1 MRSKLR
7 LVFSL
12 CLLFLVFSAQAQQS
26 YWSKAKIQSPQSSLG
41 NKSIQDKVFYD
52 LDGLKFSR
60 ALEKAVNAAGV
71 LYFPNESGVIESYT
85 IGLQETLSE
94 GLQLKFPN
102 IRSYKGL
109 SAQGSK
115 VFFSFSSG
123 TKTQLSAT
131 FMYPSS
137 GGFTFLEKSKNT
149 SQYTLYTADNS
160 GNKDFTCDTFA
171 GAIGDN
177 IRASA
182 GSMTAKYSQEKGTNA
197 AAKTT
202 VKTYRLA
209 VAASGEYTQYH
220 GGTVAGALAA
230 INATVTRIN
239 AVFGRDLGVQLSLVA
254 STTNVIYT
262 DPETD
267 PFGSDLNNEIQ
278 ATLTANIGEAQYD
291 IGHLFHQDNNN
302 GNAGFVGAVC
312 QDNKKGSGFS
322 SGQFPEGDTFDI
334 DFVAHEIG
342 HQFGANHSWSYE
354 SEGTNVQVEPGSGST
369 IMSYAGIVSGENVA
383 PNASDYFHGVSILQI
398 LNYLD
403 TYACENNELSTNDAP
418 VLEALSDYKLPLGT
432 PFLLEA
438 KASDPNAEDVLS
450 YTWEQADNGV
460 VTAAIFGPQN
470 PVGAAFRSLPPTTS
484 PQRYFPKLINIAANK
499 LTTDTPSFTQW
510 ETLAS
515 IPRDYNFYVT
525 VRDNA
530 SEGAGINMAKTHLS
544 VQSNVGPF
552 FIRSQDSLQSYGGG
566 QAIAVRWEV
575 ARTNGPELNTKTLKA
590 LLSLDGGLSFSKTL
604 ATGIPNNGAYTLV
617 LPNTNATNARLM
629 LKAENNPFFAV
640 NTADFEITQAP
651 LALVFNPIFASLCP
665 DSSLSLSGVIEYNA
679 TAEASEISFLNLPS
693 GLSAT
698 PTFGT
703 LSHTQTLDIAFSAAK
718 EVVAGTYSITALVE
732 SGTGTNS
739 LDFSITILPDT
750 LDPPLLLAPQSGNTA
765 VFLDATL
772 EWSAVKGASTYKV
785 EVSETTDFK
794 ELYYSNSTAFSQD
807 YLVDLA
813 PDTTYFWR
821 VIALNDCGGNSL
833 SEVNSFTTAAENT
846 QTKSADLLPITIG
859 SNDPNTIN
867 ARIEFKEDL
876 PLSSLEVSLD
886 IAHSYLSDLV
896 VKLYAPSGKVAVL
909 IANSCG
915 QGENLV
921 ATFSDTAPAFNCGND
936 PAIEGLVKPL
946 GSFDIF
952 RGDSVKGIWR
962 LEIEDVAEADGG
974 RLNLFEMKVS
984 AAGTFRPDADN
995 DGVYD
1000 DGPDQCL
1007 NTPAGVPVDTKG
1019 CAVYRLDP
1027 QNFRVSLK
1035 SQSCL
1040 NVSDGSVEV
1049 TVAEVMDYVVYVKN
1063 ASGAQINQA
1072 TFTSFLALEN
1082 MTAANYTLCFEG
1094 TKAGITYE
1102 QQCFEVRIGAP
1113 EPLAVTTAVS
1123 YDNGGFLS
1131 VNLSGSS
1138 RYFVTLNGQS
1148 FSQEQPQLS
1157 LALKPGIN
1165 SLKVATGLDCQG
1177 VYEEQIFYTPK
1188 PVVYP
1193 NPLKEALYIQTA
1205 EFEKPEMKVHIF
1217 TLSGA
1222 AMGTYNSTATQT
1234 PWRLDT
1240 SRWDP
1245 GVYIVRI
1252 ELDGTTTSYKVLK
1265 E

>member
-1 MRSKLR
+1 MCSKLR

-12 CLLFLVFSAQAQQS
+12 YLLFLVFSVQAQQS
-26 YWSKAKIQSPQSSLG
+26 YWSPAKTPPLQRGFGAKSPQG
-41 NKSIQDKVFYD
+41 KVFYE
-52 LDGLKFSR
+52 LDEEGFIK
-60 ALEKAVNAAGV
+60 ALQKSVNTNSP
-71 LYFPNESGVIESYT
+71 LYFPNENGVLEPYSISDYAS
-85 IGLQETLSE
+85 LSE
-94 GLQLKFPN
+94 GLQLKYPG
-102 IRSYKGL
+102 IRSFKGEG
-109 SAQGSK
+109 AFGSM
-115 VFFSFSSG
+115 VFFSFSKG
-123 TKTQLSAT
+123 LNTQLSAT
-131 FMYPSS
+131 FSS
-137 GGFTFLEKSKNT
+137 PNSAGFTFLEKIRNT
-149 SQYTLYTADNS
+149 GQYVFYTTEDSENQ
-160 GNKDFTCDTFA
+160 DFICSTFEEETA
-171 GAIGDN
+171 ES

-182 GSMTAKYSQEKGTNA
+182 GSMTARSSGAKASNV

-220 GGTVAGALAA
+220 GGTLEGALTA

-278 ATLTANIGEAQYD
+278 TTLTANIGEANYD

-334 DFVAHEIG
+334 DFVGHEIG
-342 HQFGANHSWSYE
+342 HQFGANHTWSYE

-383 PNASDYFHGVSILQI
+383 TNASDYFHGVSILQI

-403 TYACENNELSTNDAP
+403 TYACESNELSTNDAP
-418 VLEALSDYKLPLGT
+418 ILEALNDYKLPLGT

-438 KASDPNAEDVLS
+438 KASDPNTEDVLS
-450 YTWEQADNGV
+450 YAWEQADNGV
-460 VTAAIFGPQN
+460 VSAAIFGPQN

-499 LTTDTPSFTQW
+499 LTTDTPSLTQW

-530 SEGAGINMAKTHLS
+530 SEGAGIKMGSTRLK

-552 FIRSQDSLQSYGGG
+552 FIRSQDSLQSYSGG
-566 QAIAVRWEV
+566 QPITVRWEV

-604 ATGIPNNGAYTLV
+604 ATGIPNNGHYNLV

-651 LALVFNPIFASLCP
+651 LALVFNPTFVSLCP
-665 DSSLSLSGVIEYNA
+665 ESSVSLSGVIEYES
-679 TAEASEISFLNLPS
+679 TAEAAEISFLNLPS

-698 PTFGT
+698 PTLGT
-703 LSHTQTLDIAFSAAK
+703 LSNTQTLGITFSAAK

-732 SGTGTNS
+732 SSSGSNS

-750 LDPPLLLAPQSGNTA
+750 LDAPTLLSPSSGNTA
-765 VFLDATL
+765 VFLDTTL
-772 EWSAVKGASTYKV
+772 RWSAVNGASTYRV
-785 EVSETTDFK
+785 EVSETTDFDT
-794 ELYYSNSTAFSQD
+794 LYYTNSTSFTQD

-821 VIALNDCGGNSL
+821 VIALNDCGGNIP
-833 SEVNSFTTAAENT
+833 SEVNSFTTAPENT
-846 QTKSADLLPITIG
+846 QVKSADLLPITIG
-859 SNDPNTIN
+859 SNNPNTIN
-867 ARIEFKEDL
+867 ASIEIKEDL
-876 PLSSLEVSLD
+876 PLASLEVSLD

-921 ATFSDTAPAFNCGND
+921 ATFSDAAPVFNCAND
-936 PAIEGLVKPL
+936 PAISGFVRPL
-946 GSFDIF
+946 GSFEIF
-952 RGDSVKGIWR
+952 REDSIKGIWR

-974 RLNLFEMKVS
+974 ALNLFEMKIA

-1000 DGPDQCL
+1000 DGADQCL
-1007 NTPAGVPVDTKG
+1007 NTPAGAEVDTKG

-1040 NVSDGSVEV
+1040 NVSDGSIEV
-1049 TVAEVMDYVVYVKN
+1049 NVAQVMDYVVYVKN

-1072 TFTSFLALEN
+1072 SFTSFLSLEN
-1082 MTAANYTLCFEG
+1082 MTAGNYTLCFEG

-1113 EPLAVTTAVS
+1113 EPLAVTTSVS
-1123 YDNGGFLS
+1123 YDNGGSLS

-1138 RYFVTLNGQS
+1138 RYIVSLNDQS
-1148 FSQEQPQLS
+1148 FTQEQSELT

-1165 SLKVATGLDCQG
+1165 SLKIVTGLDCQG

-1188 PVVYP
+1188 PLVYP
-1193 NPLKEALYIQTA
+1193 NPLKEMLYIQA
-1205 EFEKPEMKVHIF
+1205 AVFEKPEMEVQIF

-1222 AMGTYNSTATQT
+1222 ALATYNTIATQT

-1240 SRWDP
+1240 SLWDP

>member
-1 MRSKLR
+1 MCSKLR

-12 CLLFLVFSAQAQQS
+12 CLFFLVFSVQAQQS
-26 YWSKAKIQSPQSSLG
+26 YWSKAKIQSSQLVIG
-41 NKSIQDKVFYD
+41 TKSMQDKVFYE
-52 LDGLKFSR
+52 LDEGEFFN
-60 ALEKAVNAAGV
+60 ALQKAVNTSAL
-71 LYFPNESGVIESYT
+71 LYFPNETGALESFSISYHGALSD
-85 IGLQETLSE
+85 GLQIKYP
-94 GLQLKFPN
+94 Q
-102 IRSYKGL
+102 IRSYKGE
-109 SAQGSK
+109 GSEGLR
-115 VFFSFSSG
+115 VFFSFSKG
-123 TKTQLSAT
+123 PKTQLSAT
-131 FMYPSS
+131 FTHPSS
-137 GGFTFLEKSKNT
+137 GGYTFLEKPKNAN
-149 SQYTLYTADNS
+149 QYALYTT
-160 GNKDFTCDTFA
+160 KDPVNQDFICGTFA
-171 GAIGDN
+171 GEMGEDL
-177 IRASA
+177 RASA
-182 GSMTAKYSQEKGTNA
+182 GSMTAKSSREKTTNL

-202 VKTYRLA
+202 IKTYRLA

-220 GGTVAGALAA
+220 GGTVEAALVA

-267 PFGSDLNNEIQ
+267 PFDSDLNNEIQ

-322 SGQFPEGDTFDI
+322 SGQFPEGNTYDI

-342 HQFGANHSWSYE
+342 HQFGANHTWSYE

-383 PNASDYFHGVSILQI
+383 ANASDYFHGVSILQI

-403 TYACENNELSTNDAP
+403 TYACENNELSANDAP

-438 KASDPNAEDVLS
+438 KASDPNTEDVLS

-460 VTAAIFGPQN
+460 VTAAIFGPEN

-484 PQRYFPKLINIAANK
+484 PQRYFPKLRNVAADK

-515 IPRDYNFYVT
+515 IPRDYNFYIT

-530 SEGAGINMAKTHLS
+530 SEGAGINMANTRLK

-552 FIRSQDSLQSYGGG
+552 FIRSQDSMQTYSGGEP
-566 QAIAVRWEV
+566 IDVRWEV

-604 ATGIPNNGAYTLV
+604 VTGIPNNGAYTLV
-617 LPNTNATNARLM
+617 LPNANATNARLM

-651 LALVFNPIFASLCP
+651 LALVFNPASASICP
-665 DSSLSLSGVIEYNA
+665 GASITLSGVLEHEA
-679 TAEASEISFLNLPS
+679 TAVVAEMLFLNLPS
-693 GLSAT
+693 GMSAT
-698 PTFGT
+698 PILGT
-703 LSHTQTLDIAFSAAK
+703 LSNSQTIDISFSAANGL
-718 EVVAGTYSITALVE
+718 VAGTYSITALVE
-732 SGTGTNS
+732 SGALSDS
-739 LDFSITILPDT
+739 LDFSITVLENT
-750 LDPPLLLAPQSGNTA
+750 LDPPTLLAPQSENTA

-785 EVSETTDFK
+785 EVSETTDFDK
-794 ELYYSNSTAFSQD
+794 LYYTNSTSFSQD

-813 PDTTYFWR
+813 PNTTYFWR
-821 VIALNDCGGNSL
+821 VIALNECGGNTP

-859 SNDPNTIN
+859 STNPNTIN

-921 ATFSDTAPAFNCGND
+921 ATFSDTAAAFNCGND
-936 PAIEGLVKPL
+936 PAIEGFVKPL

-952 RGDSVKGIWR
+952 RGDAIKGVWR
-962 LEIEDVAEADGG
+962 LEIEDIAEADGG

-984 AAGTFRPDADN
+984 AAGNFRPDTDN

-1000 DGPDQCL
+1000 DGADQCL
-1007 NTPAGVPVDTKG
+1007 NTPAGAEVDTKG

-1063 ASGAQINQA
+1063 TSGAQINQA

-1082 MTAANYTLCFEG
+1082 MTAGNYTLCFEG
-1094 TKAGITYE
+1094 AKAGITYE

-1123 YDNGGFLS
+1123 YDNGGSLS
-1131 VNLSGSS
+1131 VNLFGSS
-1138 RYFVTLNGQS
+1138 RYFISLNGQS

-1177 VYEEQIFYTPK
+1177 TYEEQIFYTPK
-1188 PVVYP
+1188 PLVYP
-1193 NPLKEALYIQTA
+1193 NPLKETLYIQA
-1205 EFEKPEMKVHIF
+1205 AVFEKPEMKVHIF
-1217 TLSGA
+1217 TLSGT

-1240 SRWDP
+1240 SRWDA

>member
-1 MRSKLR
+1 MCSKLR

-12 CLLFLVFSAQAQQS
+12 CLLFLVFSVQAQQS
-26 YWSKAKIQSPQSSLG
+26 YWSPAKTLPLQRGLGAKSPL
-41 NKSIQDKVFYD
+41 DKVYYELNEEEFV
-52 LDGLKFSR
+52 K
-60 ALEKAVNAAGV
+60 ALQKSVHTGSP
-71 LYFPNESGVIESYT
+71 LYFPNEIGVLEPYSISDYAAF
-85 IGLQETLSE
+85 SE
-94 GLQLKFPN
+94 ALQLKYPG
-102 IRSYKGL
+102 IRSFKGEG
-109 SAQGSK
+109 ARGSK
-115 VFFSFSSG
+115 VFFSFSEG
-123 TKTQLSAT
+123 ENTQLSAT
-131 FMYPSS
+131 FTHPNS
-137 GGFTFLEKSKNT
+137 GEYTFLEKPRNT
-149 SQYTLYTADNS
+149 SQYVVYTA
-160 GNKDFTCDTFA
+160 KDSQNQDFICNTFEQEIA
-171 GAIGDN
+171 GGIW
-177 IRASA
+177 ASA
-182 GSMTAKYSQEKGTNA
+182 GSMTAKSSGAKALNI

-202 VKTYRLA
+202 LKTYRLA

-220 GGTVAGALAA
+220 GGTVAGALTA

-267 PFGSDLNNEIQ
+267 PFDSDLNNEIQ
-278 ATLTANIGEAQYD
+278 TTLTANIGEANYD
-291 IGHLFHQDNNN
+291 LGHLFHQDNNN

-342 HQFGANHSWSYE
+342 HQFGAYHTWSYE

-383 PNASDYFHGVSILQI
+383 ANASDYFHAVSILQI
-398 LNYLD
+398 SSYLN
-403 TYACENNELSTNDAP
+403 AFGCGNSELTANDAP
-418 VLEALSDYKLPLGT
+418 IIDALSNYKIPLET

-438 KASDPNAEDVLS
+438 KASDLNTADVLS
-450 YTWEQADNGV
+450 YSWEQADNGV
-460 VTAAIFGPQN
+460 VSAAIFGPEN
-470 PVGAAFRSLPPTTS
+470 PVGAAFRSLPPSTS
-484 PQRYFPKLINIAANK
+484 PQRYFPKLINVAANK

-530 SEGAGINMAKTHLS
+530 SEGAGVKMANTHLE
-544 VQSNVGPF
+544 VQANVGPF
-552 FIRSQDSLQSYGGG
+552 FIRSQDSTQSYMGGKP
-566 QAIAVRWEV
+566 IEVRWEV

-590 LLSLDGGLSFSKTL
+590 LLSLDGGLSFTKTL
-604 ATGIPNNGAYTLV
+604 ATGISNNGAYTLV

-640 NTADFEITQAP
+640 NTADFDIAQAP
-651 LALVFNPIFASLCP
+651 LALVFNPTFASLCP
-665 DSSLSLSGVIEYNA
+665 ESSVSLSGVIEYEA
-679 TAEASEISFLNLPS
+679 TAETVDISFLNLPL

-698 PTFGT
+698 ATLGT
-703 LSHTQTLDIAFSAAK
+703 MSNTQTLDIAFNAAK
-718 EVVAGTYSITALVE
+718 ELVAGTYSITALVE
-732 SGTGTNS
+732 SGTLSNS

-750 LDPPLLLAPQSGNTA
+750 LDPPTLLSPPSGNAA

-772 EWSAVKGASTYKV
+772 EWSAVNGASTYKV
-785 EVSETTDFK
+785 EVSETPDFNG
-794 ELYYSNSTAFSQD
+794 LYYSNSTSFTQE
-807 YLVDLA
+807 YLIDLA

-821 VIALNDCGGNSL
+821 VIALNDCGGNSP
-833 SEVNSFTTAAENT
+833 SEVNSFTTTPENT
-846 QTKSADLLPITIG
+846 QTKSADLLPLTIG
-859 SNDPNTIN
+859 SNIPNTIN
-867 ARIEFKEDL
+867 ASIEIKEDL
-876 PLSSLEVSLD
+876 PLASLEVSLD

-921 ATFSDTAPAFNCGND
+921 ATFSDTAPAFNCAND
-936 PAIEGLVKPL
+936 PAIAGFVKPL
-946 GSFDIF
+946 GSFEIF
-952 RGDSVKGIWR
+952 RGDSIKGIWR

-974 RLNLFEMKVS
+974 ALNLFEMKIT
-984 AAGTFRPDADN
+984 AAGNFRPDADN

-1000 DGPDQCL
+1000 DGADQCL
-1007 NTPAGVPVDTKG
+1007 NTPAGAEVDTKG
-1019 CAVYRLDP
+1019 CAVYRLEP

-1072 TFTSFLALEN
+1072 SFTSFLALEN
-1082 MTAANYTLCFEG
+1082 MTTGNYTLCFEG

-1123 YDNGGFLS
+1123 YDNGGSLS
-1131 VNLSGSS
+1131 VNLSGNS
-1138 RYFVTLNGQS
+1138 RYFVSLNGQS
-1148 FSQEQPQLS
+1148 FSHEKSQLT

-1165 SLKVATGLDCQG
+1165 RLKIVTGLDCQG

-1188 PVVYP
+1188 PLVYP
-1193 NPLKEALYIQTA
+1193 NPLKETLYIQA
-1205 EFEKPEMKVHIF
+1205 AVFEKSEMNVQIF

-1222 AMGTYNSTATQT
+1222 ALATYNTIATQT

-1240 SRWDP
+1240 SLWDP